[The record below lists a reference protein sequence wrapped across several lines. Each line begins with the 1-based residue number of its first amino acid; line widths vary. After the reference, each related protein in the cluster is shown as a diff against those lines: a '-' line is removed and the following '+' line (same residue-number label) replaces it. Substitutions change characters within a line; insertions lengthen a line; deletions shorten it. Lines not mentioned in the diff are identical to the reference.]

1 VRQKLQY
8 VYGLL
13 IIVALLVG
21 GFALL
26 NRPQFIR
33 VGADIPVDFPTD
45 SFSHRDFESLLKKY
59 VDQDGNVDYTRWHSS
74 QESVSALNAYLAAVS
89 RYSPDATPERF
100 SSESQELAYW
110 LYGYNAYVIKS
121 VLDNW
126 PLKSVTDVKAPL
138 EVVKGMGFFYRLR
151 FEFGGQP
158 YSLLNVENSIIRKK
172 FRDARIHFVLNCASE
187 SCPPMRPTLPTGDAL
202 DALLTAAAADF
213 VNDPG
218 NVSVDHDNRQVIL
231 STIFKWFRKDFL
243 NDLAKRGLPS
253 ERGLIDYVS
262 SEASETL
269 RVELDAASGYEVVFR
284 DYDWSLN
291 GSIAP

>member
-1 VRQKLQY
+1 M
-8 VYGLL
+8 YGLL

-26 NRPQFIR
+26 NRPQFIP
-33 VGADIPVDFPTD
+33 VDADIPVDFPTD
-45 SFSHRDFESLLKKY
+45 SFSHRDFESLLEKY

-74 QESVSALNAYLAAVS
+74 QESVSTLNAYLAAVS
-89 RYSPDATPERF
+89 QYSPDATPERF
-100 SSESQELAYW
+100 SSKSQELAYW

-126 PLKSVTDVKAPL
+126 PLESVTDVKAPL
-138 EVVKGMGFFYRLR
+138 EVVKGMGFFHRLR
-151 FEFGGQP
+151 FEFGGEP
-158 YSLLNVENSIIRKK
+158 YSLLSVENSIIRKR
-172 FRDARIHFVLNCASE
+172 FQDARIHFVLNCASD

-218 NVSVDHDNRQVIL
+218 NVSVDHGNKQVVL

-253 ERGLIDYVS
+253 ERGLVDYVS

-269 RVELDAASGYEVVFR
+269 RAELDAASGYEVVFR

-291 GSIAP
+291 GSLN